1 MEQGEAAPHRM
12 VMAALGGHDQLS
24 GAYRTLRSHNFAAEQ
39 ICAIG
44 TSDTMRALSQS
55 SPSTEFG
62 ELVGSLEPLNLGAPF
77 PILSTS
83 GRFMS
88 RLKSLSHPGGTP
100 PSLPGASACWLE
112 PAARQDM
119 VERLQQGNVW
129 LIVNAASHPQ
139 WVQGNRLLL
148 GASQHPIKGLIR

>member
-1 MEQGEAAPHRM
+1 MEEGEAAPHRM

-39 ICAIG
+39 ICAMG
-44 TSDTMRALSQS
+44 ASDTMLALSQAA
-55 SPSTEFG
+55 PSAELG
-62 ELVGSLEPLNLGAPF
+62 ELVGTLEPLNLGTPF
-77 PILSTS
+77 PVLSTS

-88 RLKSLSHPGGTP
+88 HLKSPSHPARAPRTPGG
-100 PSLPGASACWLE
+100 AACWLE
-112 PAARQDM
+112 PNARHDM
-119 VERLQQGNVW
+119 IERLRHGNVW

-148 GASQHPIKGLIR
+148 DASRYPIKGIIR

>member
-1 MEQGEAAPHRM
+1 MTEGEAAPHRM
-12 VMAALGGHDQLS
+12 VMAALGGQDQLR
-24 GAYRTLRSHNFAAEQ
+24 GAYRTLRTHNFAAEQ
-39 ICAIG
+39 ICALG
-44 TSDTMRALSQS
+44 ASDTMEALRTAG
-55 SPSTEFG
+55 PPAELA

-88 RLKSLSHPGGTP
+88 SLKSLGQFARA
-100 PSLPGASACWLE
+100 PGAASCWLE
-112 PAARQDM
+112 PNARQDM
-119 VERLQQGNVW
+119 IERLRQGNVW

-148 GASQHPIKGLIR
+148 KASSHPIKGLIR